1 MAISTAKRPTTKQ
14 RKFLL
19 NEKDLPTH
27 WYNIQADLPVPLP
40 PPLHP
45 GTGQPIGPAD
55 LAPLFPMELIKQ
67 EVSRERWI
75 EIPEPVRDAYK
86 VWRPTPLIRALGL
99 EKVLRTPAHIYYKW
113 EGTSPAGSHKPNT
126 AIAQAYYNKAEGTKR
141 LSTETGAGPWGS
153 ALAFAS
159 RLVEVECM
167 IYLVRISFEQKP
179 YRMSMMQVWGGGGV
193 AGPADR

>member
-1 MAISTAKRPTTKQ
+1 MAVTVARRSTTQ
-14 RKFLL
+14 RKFQLD
-19 NEKDLPTH
+19 EKDLPTH
-27 WYNIQADLPVPLP
+27 WYNIQADLPSPLP

-99 EKVLRTPAHIYYKW
+99 EKVLGTPAHIYYKW

-141 LSTETGAGPWGS
+141 LAKIGR
-153 ALAFAS
+153 AS
-159 RLVEVECM
+159 CRKK
-167 IYLVRISFEQKP
+167 RRARWAKN
-179 YRMSMMQVWGGGGV
+179 R
-193 AGPADR
+193 